1 MTRPYGLDLNTALG
15 FQTAKSNKNI
25 FLITEQKKTH
35 QIFHQEK
42 VEHHYTNN
50 STRKKPNLKTQVTDD

>member
-15 FQTAKSNKNI
+15 FQIAKSNKNI

-35 QIFHQEK
+35 QIFQQEK

-50 STRKKPNLKTQVTDD
+50 STRKKPILKTQVTDD